1 MKRRQRTLQ
10 TSCLRI
16 VSNICSLING
26 RRELGLALV
35 SLAESGRRLIVGA
48 GGEVDSGEELLPRL
62 GRPSIGVV
70 SDDLT
75 KFEPAA

>member
-1 MKRRQRTLQ
+1 M
-10 TSCLRI
+10 
-16 VSNICSLING
+16 
-26 RRELGLALV
+26 
-35 SLAESGRRLIVGA
+35 IVGA
-48 GGEVDSGEELLPRL
+48 GGEVDSGGELLAWRLEFLGEPERPSFSELLPRL